1 MQLRIAPLALGH
13 VGESSPRGQMKSE
26 KPALC
31 GLFLLDVPTAGP
43 FSENMVSGLPD
54 QKLKPTR
61 LYGR

>member
-1 MQLRIAPLALGH
+1 
-13 VGESSPRGQMKSE
+13 MKSE

-31 GLFLLDVPTAGP
+31 GLFLLAVPTAGP

-54 QKLKPTR
+54 PKLKPTR